1 MNEGALCIAIPT
13 RDRPQCL
20 ARLLDS
26 IGRQTKPP
34 DRIVIVDDNREVG
47 QVVIPRLGA
56 PVDIIRGQR
65 RGPARAH
72 QAALE
77 LVSRIAGPGA
87 PELMLRLDDD
97 LVLES
102 RDFVER
108 LAHVMAERP
117 EVGAVGGVYP
127 PSLKLRRTSCQP
139 ARSRA
144 VAVEW
149 IGGRGYSLTIEGM
162 LRGEDSAQ
170 FHRWDRPRL
179 VEAEHL
185 YSSFMYRREAALAVG
200 GFATWYSE
208 QAHREETDFT
218 HRLYLAGWTL
228 LVDTGAVARHER
240 CAHGGLRGV
249 ARDEL
254 RRADEALFV
263 ERLGSG
269 ALKAQCGRLGFGQEA
284 SSCPTDCAPTRSSE
298 CALAL

>member
-127 PSLKLRRTSCQP
+127 EPHRTE
-139 ARSRA
+139 A
-144 VAVEW
+144 VAIER
-149 IGGRGYSLTIEGM
+149 IGGPGYSLTIEGM